1 MTTLQGK
8 SQLLS
13 SIPND
18 PAALEKICAW
28 SIQALSAINTPDR
41 RVQLRSGVS
50 EVAIQYAPVEVYEG
64 DTGWYF
70 VGNIILPMDRTLI
83 YSDPDWRCVTALND
97 ADIPA
102 NLLSDL
108 LP

>member
-13 SIPND
+13 TIPND

-41 RVQLRSGVS
+41 RIQLRSGVS
-50 EVAIQYAPVEVYEG
+50 EVAIQYAPVDVYEG
-64 DTGWYF
+64 DIGWYF
-70 VGNIILPMDRTLI
+70 VGNIILPMSRNLV
-83 YSDPDWRCVTALND
+83 YSEPDWKCVTELSND
-97 ADIPA
+97 DIPA
-102 NLLSDL
+102 NLLAGL